1 MQRQILIVGGGLIGL
16 ATAYQLLR
24 QHPGLSVVVAE
35 KEQAVGSHQS
45 GHNSGVLHAGLY
57 YRPGSLKARLAVQG
71 IRQMTAFCQ
80 EHGIAHEI
88 CGKLV
93 VAVDESERVGLRELL
108 ERGTANGLRE
118 LRWLEGA
125 AMREIEPHVAG
136 VAAVHVPE
144 EGIVDYPAVSR
155 ALAHEVERLGGRVL
169 TEAPVLALT
178 REGAGWI
185 AETGVGELRAS
196 LLINCAGLHS
206 DRVARMA
213 GERPEVRIVPFR
225 GEYFALRPER
235 TSLVRNLIYPVPDRQ
250 FPFLGVHLTRMI
262 GGGVEA
268 GPNAVLATA
277 REGYRK
283 RDVSARDL
291 ADALAFP
298 GLWRFMA
305 RHPRMAWAEVRRS
318 FSRELFGLAL
328 SRLVPEIRADDLL
341 PGGAGVRAQA
351 MLPSGELVQDFHIL
365 SRPGAVHVLNA
376 PSPGATASLAI
387 GAELVQRAAPALE
400 AAAH

>member
-1 MQRQILIVGGGLIGL
+1 MRPQILIVGGGLIGL
-16 ATAYQLLR
+16 ATAYRYLQT
-24 QHPGLSVVVAE
+24 HPRASLVVVE
-35 KEQAVGSHQS
+35 KESEVGRHQS

-57 YRPGSLKARLAVQG
+57 YRPGSLKARLAVRG

-93 VAVDESERVGLRELL
+93 VAADETEVPQLRELL
-108 ERGTANGLRE
+108 ERGQGNGLRG

-125 AMREIEPHVAG
+125 AMREVEPHVGG
-136 VAAVHVPE
+136 VAGVHVPE

-155 ALAHEVERLGGRVL
+155 ALAREVERLGGRVL
-169 TEAPVLALT
+169 TGARVLGLQ
-178 REGAGWI
+178 REDGTWI
-185 AETGVGELRAS
+185 AETNVGNLRAS

-213 GERPEVRIVPFR
+213 GERPRVQIVPFR
-225 GEYFALRPER
+225 GEYYRLRPDR
-235 TSLVRNLIYPVPDRQ
+235 ATLVRSLIYPVPDRR

-262 GGGVEA
+262 DGTIEA

-283 RDVSARDL
+283 RDVNPRDL
-291 ADALAFP
+291 AGALLFP

-305 RHPRMAWAEVRRS
+305 EHPRMTWQEIRRS
-318 FSRELFGLAL
+318 WSRERFGLAL
-328 SRLVPEIRADDLL
+328 RRLVPEIRADDLV

-351 MLPSGELVQDFHIL
+351 MLPNGELVQDFHIL

-387 GAELVQRAAPALE
+387 GEELVRMAAASFDAAPG
-400 AAAH
+400 